1 MLSKVIIIINF
12 FFLACSAFVEKRK
25 VKSNLIAAV
34 LLKVLLLNGGAKE
47 EDDVVNHVGGMLRQ
61 IQQHEI
67 EVQSHNT
74 TSFSWINQ
82 KKKRVNLLEFQILNQ
97 KLKKKRNYLLR
108 RKFKMTCG

>member
-1 MLSKVIIIINF
+1 MSAFKSNYYYPF

-25 VKSNLIAAV
+25 VKPNLIAAV

-74 TSFSWINQ
+74 TSFSWINP
-82 KKKRVNLLEFQILNQ
+82 KKKKSSTCLNS
-97 KLKKKRNYLLR
+97 
-108 RKFKMTCG
+108 KF

>member
-25 VKSNLIAAV
+25 VKPNLIAAV

-74 TSFSWINQ
+74 TSFSWIKP
-82 KKKRVNLLEFQILNQ
+82 KKKRVNLLEFQISNQ
-97 KLKKKRNYLLR
+97 KLKKRKVNYLLR
-108 RKFKMTCG
+108 RKFKMT